1 MPHATVAVKGGENM
15 AVTKVEQNGKLVV
28 KVETGVNAS
37 GNPTY
42 RLRSFQNVK
51 PGAADGDVYAVAQ
64 ALVNLQQH
72 TVVNV
77 ARMEEGNLVN
87 Q

>member
-15 AVTKVEQNGKLVV
+15 AVTKLAQNGKLVV

-51 PGAADGDVYAVAQ
+51 PGAADADVYAVAQ

>member
-1 MPHATVAVKGGENM
+1 M
-15 AVTKVEQNGKLVV
+15 AVTKLAQNGKLVV

-51 PGAADGDVYAVAQ
+51 PGAADADVYAVAQ
-64 ALVNLQQH
+64 ALANLQQH
-72 TVVNV
+72 PVINV
-77 ARMEEGNLVN
+77 TRMETGNLVSE
-87 Q
+87 